1 MQNMNGLQVV
11 LGPYPPA
18 PIRGTSDQ
26 ALIEAIANKDR
37 HALELLFARHSVRLY
52 RFILRFTSNPSLT
65 EDVVSEVFLEVWRR
79 PEAFRAKSQVSTWL
93 FAIARNKALQALR
106 PRSEEQLEDGAAAA
120 LVDTADDPETAFH
133 HKNRSAIIRKC
144 LLQLPAPQREIVDL
158 VYYHEKSVSE
168 VAQIVGIPT
177 GTVKTRMFHARNRMA
192 ELLAQ
197 AGVDGFLAC

>member
-1 MQNMNGLQVV
+1 MQNMNGLQVA
-11 LGPYPPA
+11 LRAYPSA
-18 PIRGTSDQ
+18 PIRATSDQ
-26 ALIEAIANKDR
+26 ALIELIAGKDR

-79 PEAFRAKSQVSTWL
+79 PEGFRAKSQVSTWL

-120 LVDTADDPETAFH
+120 LVDTADDPETAFR

-197 AGVDGFLAC
+197 AGVDGFQAC